1 MRTDELP
8 SVEQIDR
15 ATIPLA
21 GAHHTAIGIG
31 YYALSRKEPNSL
43 DFFRRSLMD
52 SMHQTAA
59 ALGYRLEP
67 INGPRLAV
75 DNSEPNV
82 MRERVND

>member
-1 MRTDELP
+1 MTDNLP
-8 SVEQIDR
+8 TLEQIDR
-15 ATIPLA
+15 ATVPLA
-21 GAHHTAIGIG
+21 GAYNTATGVG
-31 YYALSRKEPNSL
+31 YYMLSRKEPNS
-43 DFFRRSLMD
+43 FSIFQRSLMD
-52 SMHQTAA
+52 SMHQAAA